1 MKRMIDNKSIDYLN
15 SLKDGTA
22 QFNKISVVNNDSNED
37 GIDFTNAI
45 GESSYLH
52 IGADESGFY
61 FERYENNND
70 IGHVIIEPTRGVYAT
85 GLTDQNTKSLFG
97 NQSIYGEGNID
108 LYKHYLTI
116 NGRIDDNVE
125 SSFYIIIQSSSNVD
139 CSSTAGATQKLKT
152 LLKASGSETKDY
164 ESGTNTD
171 AGYPCRLVYD
181 GSSGILVITSNG
193 DIYNITSI
201 TDRVETI

>member
-52 IGADESGFY
+52 IGADEAGFY

-108 LYKHYLTI
+108 LYVHYLNI
-116 NGRIDDNVE
+116 VAGGVQ
-125 SSFYIIIQSSSNVD
+125 FYGVVYSSNNANVN
-139 CSSTAGATQKLKT
+139 SIQKLTT
-152 LLKASGSETKDY
+152 LLKATSKQYFISLTSPSAVQGGVLY
-164 ESGTNTD
+164 W
-171 AGYPCRLVYD
+171 D
-181 GSSGILVITSNG
+181 GSIWQVSSVDGFLNVTSVS
-193 DIYNITSI
+193 DVVT
-201 TDRVETI
+201 TI